1 MYIIILIHKIK
12 SFDLVV
18 IYLDFGD
25 LMLHT
30 FEMDIVVFF
39 SVYLKL
45 MFFWGYQNG
54 VVVNIGVVNKETIN
68 CCQICLL
75 MQERWITKRGGS

>member
-39 SVYLKL
+39 CVFKANVL
-45 MFFWGYQNG
+45 
-54 VVVNIGVVNKETIN
+54 
-68 CCQICLL
+68 
-75 MQERWITKRGGS
+75 